1 MESYLKTNCQK
12 IQFRFND
19 NRILI
24 KQLRKLKHLGSYI
37 DRWNLLQEVLKT
49 WPLSTQKRRL
59 LTVLTQL
66 SWNYLKK
73 WKRAKL
79 FSHQKNKKAYSITS
93 LKTGMKLWKSI
104 ILRLTDQ
111 NCFSN
116 AVITDV
122 DLFSKRAATYGTIS
136 ANTLETDPSHAKN
149 ATRHSLR
156 VETWADTSK
165 TCIKTRSSK
174 TYRLVF
180 QLKSWCLRQR
190 QFQNKLNLN
199 LQSLIDTKTNLLTMA
214 NLLLLTLNL
223 TSTDLLTWSQP
234 RCRRPFPCL

>member
-1 MESYLKTNCQK
+1 
-12 IQFRFND
+12 
-19 NRILI
+19 
-24 KQLRKLKHLGSYI
+24 
-37 DRWNLLQEVLKT
+37 
-49 WPLSTQKRRL
+49 
-59 LTVLTQL
+59 
-66 SWNYLKK
+66 
-73 WKRAKL
+73 
-79 FSHQKNKKAYSITS
+79 
-93 LKTGMKLWKSI
+93 
-104 ILRLTDQ
+104 
-111 NCFSN
+111 
-116 AVITDV
+116 
-122 DLFSKRAATYGTIS
+122 
-136 ANTLETDPSHAKN
+136 
-149 ATRHSLR
+149 